1 MINLLND
8 FVTLIISSLTCD
20 FIILPVVSLL
30 IAVMPLLIESI
41 VKGR

>member
-1 MINLLND
+1 MINIIND
-8 FVTLIISSLTCD
+8 FIGLIISSLTCE
-20 FIILPVVSLL
+20 FIIIPVVSLL